1 MKVKDLRALI
11 SSMEDE
17 QEIVI
22 IGPSESRFAIDYTS
36 AVLMK
41 VDTLLVLAGFEDS
54 TNMAESI
61 DGVEIIGTT
70 DGEK

>member
-1 MKVKDLRALI
+1 
-11 SSMEDE
+11 
-17 QEIVI
+17 
-22 IGPSESRFAIDYTS
+22 
-36 AVLMK
+36 MK